1 MIYIWRVLKELHE
14 KDEIVKALARMT
26 EFMTETKDG
35 YMFAGS
41 VAGRIKEEYV
51 DLNGE
56 MLDVY
61 VITADSMKAIEIA
74 KILGVPTCITCC
86 TECAKESYWHTIR
99 ETTIVK

>member
-14 KDEIVKALARMT
+14 KDEIVKALTRMA

-51 DLNGE
+51 
-56 MLDVY
+56 LDGKMIEVY
-61 VITADSMKAIEIA
+61 VITANSIKAIEIA

-86 TECAKESYWHTIR
+86 TECENR
-99 ETTIVK
+99 L

>member
-14 KDEIVKALARMT
+14 KDEIVKALARMA

-41 VAGRIKEEYV
+41 VAGHIKEVYV
-51 DLNGE
+51 
-56 MLDVY
+56 LDGKMIEVY
-61 VITADSMKAIEIA
+61 VITANSIKAIEIA

-86 TECAKESYWHTIR
+86 AECENRI
-99 ETTIVK
+99 